1 MTDKPTFISRDTM
14 TADEGYVQ
22 WMADIKQRFRQS
34 QLKAAVRVNTA
45 MLEFYWSMGRDIV
58 ELRAESK
65 WGNGF
70 FNQLSLD
77 LRTAFPNETGFSV
90 TNLKYMK
97 RWYAFYNERVTIRQR
112 PVDKI
117 RHQAGDQLDA
127 ATRQQVADEKSQQS
141 AGRIE
146 GVEKGQRLVGQL
158 RTHTNWL
165 RNTFIQIQYS
175 NKD

>member
-1 MTDKPTFISRDTM
+1 MTDKPTFVSRDMM

-45 MLEFYWSMGRDIV
+45 MLEFYWSLGRDIV

-65 WGNGF
+65 WGSGF

-97 RWYAFYNERVTIRQR
+97 RWYSFYNERVTIRQQAADEFNAAIR
-112 PVDKI
+112 QQAVDEFEEDKK
-117 RHQAGDQLDA
+117 G
-127 ATRQQVADEKSQQS
+127 QQVADQLEKSLS
-141 AGRIE
+141 FLTCFCKHFYLGTICP
-146 GVEKGQRLVGQL
+146 
-158 RTHTNWL
+158 
-165 RNTFIQIQYS
+165 
-175 NKD
+175 